1 MDINALR
8 ALSDTQRVQKLYS
21 LIDEDSRLTRSRA
34 ASVEYLTAMRLFARY
49 LQPHSRVLDAGAGTG
64 AYSFALAQL
73 GHTVDALELASS
85 NIHAFLQKDPAAAGI
100 TLRQGNALDLSVYE
114 DESFDAVL
122 LMGPLYHLAERTQ
135 QLRCLA
141 EAKRVLKPNGLL
153 FAAFIQNDM
162 VILTEMCYD
171 KAYLLR
177 GSYNKQT
184 FAVENVPFVFH
195 TLAQCRSLVGETG
208 FETLTEAAQDGVS
221 ELLAEHINALDEE
234 SFSQYLRYHFYCC
247 EQPHMLGH
255 SRHLLFVCRKGCA

>member
-1 MDINALR
+1 MM
-8 ALSDTQRVQKLYS
+8 KL
-21 LIDEDSRLTRSRA
+21 LI
-34 ASVEYLTAMRLFARY
+34 RLFIKDSENVADPDVREKY
-49 LQPHSRVLDAGAGTG
+49 GVL
-64 AYSFALAQL
+64 
-73 GHTVDALELASS
+73 
-85 NIHAFLQKDPAAAGI
+85 AGI
-100 TLRQGNALDLSVYE
+100 AGI
-114 DESFDAVL
+114 VL
-122 LMGPLYHLAERTQ
+122 
-135 QLRCLA
+135 
-141 EAKRVLKPNGLL
+141 NGLL

-177 GSYNKQT
+177 GDYNKQT

-195 TLAQCRSLVGETG
+195 TLAQCRSLVAEAG

-255 SRHLLFVCRKGCA
+255 SSHLLFVCRKGGA